1 MNTEIRHRGA
11 VPCLFFGWLTD
22 CVCVCVCVCYANQAA
37 DEKRRL
43 MNIQR
48 RGQRPRLRLGSNLVS
63 DSRSDP
69 LVFFFSFL
77 HWFVCDFSW
86 NGRKKQNSSR
96 LERRTCARGNTG
108 SVAEHQKKKKKKE
121 RNDKKKRRK
130 KSRWI
135 SCCSR
140 RCGST
145 PSSEQNVQFK
155 TDRPESSRRLERR
168 LDLNLGLRKKEMKKR
183 KPKKAKQKKKTPRET
198 KRNKPAPHLPINPH
212 LCFFLTAANRRC
224 RAWEVDRA
232 PRIGRSNE

>member
-1 MNTEIRHRGA
+1 M
-11 VPCLFFGWLTD
+11 
-22 CVCVCVCVCYANQAA
+22 CYANQAA

-168 LDLNLGLRKKEMKKR
+168 LDLNLGLRKKEMKKEN
-183 KPKKAKQKKKTPRET
+183 PKKQNRKKKRPGKQNATS
-198 KRNKPAPHLPINPH
+198 
-212 LCFFLTAANRRC
+212 RRLIC
-224 RAWEVDRA
+224 LSTHICV
-232 PRIGRSNE
+232 SS